1 MGLRRIG
8 MTWGP
13 TDINGWGVFGLNL
26 ALNLIRNGPT
36 TPMLFAEPKL
46 QGAPADTLA
55 ALAPFTEECSRIA
68 ATLLSTEGLAVF
80 DDATLIHSLSDSFH
94 HDPISDQVRG
104 RHNVGFVFFENAA
117 LDADA
122 LERARRWDRL
132 LVGSSWNRDVCQAA
146 GLDDVQFV
154 SQGIDTD
161 HFRPPPPSAAPR
173 QRFVIFSGGKFE
185 LRKGQYIVLAAFRQ
199 FHERHPDSLLIT
211 AWQNLWPQSA
221 ASIMESPHVTSLPQ
235 LDADG
240 KLAIVD
246 WALVHGLQSQSII
259 DTGWI
264 PNVMLPTLLS
274 KADVA
279 LFPNRA
285 EGGTNLAAMEVMACG
300 VPCILSANTGHLDLI
315 GEGNCYVLEDQKPCT
330 YSGDPAGHWRES
342 SIDNILQ
349 QLETAY
355 QDAADRRQRGER
367 GAEFMRHLSWKNQVA
382 KIVTAIEDFL

>member
-1 MGLRRIG
+1 
-8 MTWGP
+8 
-13 TDINGWGVFGLNL
+13 
-26 ALNLIRNGPT
+26 
-36 TPMLFAEPKL
+36 
-46 QGAPADTLA
+46 
-55 ALAPFTEECSRIA
+55 
-68 ATLLSTEGLAVF
+68 
-80 DDATLIHSLSDSFH
+80 
-94 HDPISDQVRG
+94 
-104 RHNVGFVFFENAA
+104 
-117 LDADA
+117 
-122 LERARRWDRL
+122 
-132 LVGSSWNRDVCQAA
+132 
-146 GLDDVQFV
+146 
-154 SQGIDTD
+154 
-161 HFRPPPPSAAPR
+161 
-173 QRFVIFSGGKFE
+173 
-185 LRKGQYIVLAAFRQ
+185 
-199 FHERHPDSLLIT
+199 
-211 AWQNLWPQSA
+211 
-221 ASIMESPHVTSLPQ
+221 MESPHVTSLPQ